1 MDALRGT
8 NEFELYVTGSP
19 WGQRQLS
26 FVDIGV
32 VRKVVVDGDD
42 IRVDIAM
49 PYAGRETW
57 YSWFSDCIKEQ
68 IEARLRGVGKVDVRL
83 VREPK
88 WTPQQMSDR
97 ARRAIG
103 PADE

>member
-8 NEFELYVTGSP
+8 NEFELYITGSP

-26 FVDIGV
+26 FIDIGV
-32 VRKVVVDGDD
+32 VRKVVVDGSD
-42 IRVDIAM
+42 IRIDIVM
-49 PYAGRETW
+49 PYTGRETW
-57 YSWFSDCIKEQ
+57 SGWFSDRIKEQ
-68 IEARLRGVGKVDVRL
+68 LAARLKGVGKVDVQL
-83 VREPK
+83 VREPR

-103 PADE
+103 TADE